1 MPEPTSFQELMERV
15 RNRDEAAAAELVR
28 RYESHIRRAVRF
40 QLHDAR
46 LRRIFDSMDVC
57 QSVLATFFKRAAAGQ
72 FQLEHAEQLIQLL
85 VRMACNKVASQ
96 ARRQRAKRRDVG
108 RVEHATFLAEEKP
121 SPTKEPG
128 EQLAVSELVQRFRE
142 HLSEEEW
149 RIVNERADG
158 RAWPEI
164 AAELGGTSEALRK
177 RLARAIERVERQLRL
192 DESRDA

>member
-72 FQLEHAEQLIQLL
+72 FQLDHAEQLIQLL
-85 VRMACNKVASQ
+85 VRMAYNKVAGQ
-96 ARRQRAKRRDVG
+96 ARRQRAKRRDIG
-108 RVEHATFLAEEKP
+108 RVEHAPFLSEEKA
-121 SPTKEPG
+121 SATKEPV

-142 HLSEEEW
+142 RLSEEAW

-164 AAELGGTSEALRK
+164 AAEMGGTSEGLRK
-177 RLARAIERVERQLRL
+177 RLARAVDRVAQELGL
-192 DESRDA
+192 ED